1 MKWSG
6 ETGVSEIST
15 LEEGMEVVGN
25 LKDKLDHS
33 MPRPLYDHNDQVVLE
48 AERDIRAKLGDRPF
62 DFEALLA
69 VSNIYRAANA
79 VRNRMEREILGPA
92 GLTWGGFTILFVLWV
107 WGDRETGQLAED
119 CGLAKGTLSGMLTT
133 LEKTGLVERSR
144 HSEDG
149 RRVVVALRPE
159 GRDAIESVFPEFN
172 RYEAKFTAEL
182 DDDER
187 RELARLLRR
196 VTSTADEVPLISE

>member
-1 MKWSG
+1 
-6 ETGVSEIST
+6 
-15 LEEGMEVVGN
+15 
-25 LKDKLDHS
+25 
-33 MPRPLYDHNDQVVLE
+33 MPRPLHDQDDHVVLA
-48 AERDIRAKLGDRPF
+48 AERDIRARLGDRPF

-79 VRNRMEREILGPA
+79 VRNRMERDVLAPA

-133 LEKTGLVERSR
+133 LEKGGLVERSR
-144 HSEDG
+144 HSGDG
-149 RRVVVALRPE
+149 RRVMVTLGDP

-172 RYEAKFTAEL
+172 RYEAKFTADL
-182 DDDER
+182 DDEER
-187 RELARLLRR
+187 RELARLLRL
-196 VTSTADEVPLISE
+196 VTATADGVPLVSE

>member
-1 MKWSG
+1 
-6 ETGVSEIST
+6 
-15 LEEGMEVVGN
+15 
-25 LKDKLDHS
+25 
-33 MPRPLYDHNDQVVLE
+33 MPRPLYDHNDHVILE
-48 AERDIRAKLGDRPF
+48 AERDIRRRLGDRPL

-79 VRNRMEREILGPA
+79 VRNRMERDVLSPA
-92 GLTWGGFTILFVLWV
+92 GLTWGGFTILFVLWI

-133 LEKTGLVERSR
+133 LEKTNLVERSR

-149 RRVVVALRPE
+149 RRVLVTLRE
-159 GRDAIESVFPEFN
+159 TGKETIESVFPEFN
-172 RYEAKFTAEL
+172 RYEAKFTADL

-187 RELARLLRR
+187 LELARLLRR
-196 VTSTADEVPLISE
+196 ITASADGVPLVAE